1 MDVGSWASAAE
12 SEDEEG
18 VAAHGS
24 EDADADADGVA
35 SDGGASDGGGG
46 AGSASVPNRTRAGR
60 RAGRA
65 GRHAHRA
72 FRAAT
77 MASESVAKVLAAHI
91 TAKGKR
97 TEALAAYFSERRP
110 TGQKVVKEAF
120 QDAPGDLR
128 IFFLVFAIINA
139 LADVIAVERLV
150 LDREDLAENLI
161 LAAFAGQALST
172 VRAAFKGLAP
182 STDQTCRTCAA
193 LEALL
198 VAYLPP
204 RAAKAW
210 GLAHAAWEWPESFEQ
225 AFAEAV
231 ALMEQRNVIAHL
243 TSTSPILAKR
253 LTTWELSDLLNFLEL
268 KGPSWVAEAL
278 HASTAT
284 ELPALKA
291 VLSAKDP
298 GAAGSLLPS
307 SLHAMTAG
315 LCYYCGR
322 GGHRIGECP
331 DRLQGLP
338 PTPPAGARP
347 PTPYSRPGPGASGA
361 GAPYVSGNVH
371 ALSQDPLGAERTM
384 VFEEQDWYVRELQ
397 ARCDALQ
404 EALDLQARQAAT
416 LRGSQRSEAIM
427 QEATARANGPLH
439 TLAEVPRDRGA
450 FRFVEAPQ
458 PAA

>member
-35 SDGGASDGGGG
+35 SDGGAPDGGGG

-120 QDAPGDLR
+120 QDATGDLR

-182 STDQTCRTCAA
+182 STASQ
-193 LEALL
+193 L
-198 VAYLPP
+198 
-204 RAAKAW
+204 
-210 GLAHAAWEWPESFEQ
+210 
-225 AFAEAV
+225 
-231 ALMEQRNVIAHL
+231 
-243 TSTSPILAKR
+243 IL
-253 LTTWELSDLLNFLEL
+253 FLEL
-268 KGPSWVAEAL
+268 VRVGVLDSPARLSPLRAPVSPPLPPAAFFPVGLFHQVLYFYSFLRLPPAALFPAGPSSRASPDHSFVDLSCSSCKMKRSLEAMEIRPFFWSWLRTLETVSRVVPDISAICCWVGRL
-278 HASTAT
+278 RMTVT
-284 ELPALKA
+284 ILP
-291 VLSAKDP
+291 LS
-298 GAAGSLLPS
+298 
-307 SLHAMTAG
+307 
-315 LCYYCGR
+315 
-322 GGHRIGECP
+322 
-331 DRLQGLP
+331 
-338 PTPPAGARP
+338 
-347 PTPYSRPGPGASGA
+347 
-361 GAPYVSGNVH
+361 V
-371 ALSQDPLGAERTM
+371 
-384 VFEEQDWYVRELQ
+384 
-397 ARCDALQ
+397 
-404 EALDLQARQAAT
+404 
-416 LRGSQRSEAIM
+416 
-427 QEATARANGPLH
+427 
-439 TLAEVPRDRGA
+439 
-450 FRFVEAPQ
+450 
-458 PAA
+458 